1 MIGEVVIHGKLT
13 YDVKEWIT
21 TRGYVTINERKG
33 VSGAIR
39 TMRIRA
45 AAMAKINT
53 PQWNKPTIGSPRN
66 STRRCFDTQIY
77 YSYGLGGVEAVW
89 REV

>member
-1 MIGEVVIHGKLT
+1 M
-13 YDVKEWIT
+13 KEWIT
-21 TRGYVTINERKG
+21 TRGYVRINERKG

-53 PQWNKPTIGSPRN
+53 PQWNKPMVGSPQD
-66 STRRCFDTQIY
+66 STGRWFDSQMSY
-77 YSYGLGGVEAVW
+77 WYGLGGVEAVW
-89 REV
+89 KEV